1 MEIEPGSLFFA
12 CFLDEFAGIALFFYS
27 TEFDGVNVGMM
38 C

>member
-1 MEIEPGSLFFA
+1 MEIGPGSLSFA
-12 CFLDEFAGIALFFYS
+12 YFLDEFAGIALFFCS